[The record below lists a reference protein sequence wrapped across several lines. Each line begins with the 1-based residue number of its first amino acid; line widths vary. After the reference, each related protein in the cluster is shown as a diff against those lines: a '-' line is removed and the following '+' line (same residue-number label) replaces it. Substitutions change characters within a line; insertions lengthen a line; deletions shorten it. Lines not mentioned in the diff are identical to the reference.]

1 MPRRKVST
9 HDRILDT
16 LRRRGPCTVTELAR
30 RFRVSTMAVRLQ
42 LGSLAKEG
50 FVCAEETRPSRGRPA
65 RLYSLT
71 PAARC
76 CFPERTGP
84 LALEVLEEM
93 EALSGREAVVK
104 AMERRARR
112 IADVLHREMEGKPLE
127 EKLRL
132 LARFRDGEGYL
143 AEAEFRDGEAPELV
157 ERHCPI
163 AAMAERWPEV
173 CRIEEEMFRR
183 ALGSPI
189 VRTEHILSG
198 DHCCRYRADGEV

>member
-1 MPRRKVST
+1 MPRRKAST

-42 LGSLAKEG
+42 LGALVKKG
-50 FVCAEETRPSRGRPA
+50 YVRAEETRPSKGRPA
-65 RLYSLT
+65 RVFSLT
-71 PAARC
+71 ASSRC

-93 EALSGREAVVK
+93 EEMSGREVVVK
-104 AMERRARR
+104 AMERRAKRL
-112 IADVLHREMEGKPLE
+112 ADAWHRALEGKPLE

-132 LARFRDGEGYL
+132 LARFRDEEGYL
-143 AEAEFRDGEAPELV
+143 AEAEIRPGRDPGLV

-163 AAMAERWPEV
+163 AALAERWPEV

-183 ALGSPI
+183 ALGVPI
-189 VRTEHILSG
+189 ERTEHLLSG
-198 DHCCRYRADGEV
+198 GTCCRYRVDGEV

>member
-1 MPRRKVST
+1 VPRRKAST

-42 LGSLAKEG
+42 LGALVKKGWVGS
-50 FVCAEETRPSRGRPA
+50 EETRPSKGRPA
-65 RLYSLT
+65 RVYSLT
-71 PAARC
+71 ESSRC
-76 CFPERTGP
+76 CFPERAGP

-93 EALSGREAVVK
+93 EGIAGRDVVVK

-112 IADVLHREMEGKPLE
+112 LGDAWHRELEGKPLE

-132 LARFRDGEGYL
+132 LARFRDEEGYV
-143 AEAEFRDGEAPELV
+143 AESGPGDGRSQELV

-163 AAMAERWPEV
+163 AALAERWPEV

-183 ALGSPI
+183 VLGTSI
-189 VRTEHILSG
+189 ERTEHLLSG
-198 DHCCRYRADGEV
+198 GSCCRYRVDGEV